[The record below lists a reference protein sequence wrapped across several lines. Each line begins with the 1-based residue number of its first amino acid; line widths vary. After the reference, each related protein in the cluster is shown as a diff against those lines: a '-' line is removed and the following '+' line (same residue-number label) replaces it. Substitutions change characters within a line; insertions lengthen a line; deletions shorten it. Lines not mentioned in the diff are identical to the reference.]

1 MKNKLEKE
9 IVLAC
14 NNHLVE
20 DAFDGGSKG
29 RVEKK
34 NSEKGKWVSL
44 NILTLRKTKIW
55 QD

>member
-14 NNHLVE
+14 NIRLVE
-20 DAFDGGSKG
+20 DVFGGGSKG

-34 NSEKGKWVSL
+34 N
-44 NILTLRKTKIW
+44 
-55 QD
+55 